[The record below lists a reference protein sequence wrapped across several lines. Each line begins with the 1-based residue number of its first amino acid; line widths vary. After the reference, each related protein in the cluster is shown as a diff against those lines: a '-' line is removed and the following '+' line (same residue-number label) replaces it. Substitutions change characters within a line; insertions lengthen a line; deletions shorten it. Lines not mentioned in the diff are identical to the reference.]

1 MDVKTAVEKIKEL
14 VRKGN
19 VSKIVVRRKGE
30 VLLSIP
36 VNVGVVGAVIGLTA
50 AKWAVLAAVL
60 GTVGFGC
67 SVEIVKD
74 DGEVVNVVTEED
86 TQKAKDTAAGVIQD
100 VKGAATRVVSQVK
113 EGYEEAVQEEKAQDA
128 DFEQV
133 VDDSEPKD

>member
-1 MDVKTAVEKIKEL
+1 M
-14 VRKGN
+14 
-19 VSKIVVRRKGE
+19 
-30 VLLSIP
+30 
-36 VNVGVVGAVIGLTA
+36 
-50 AKWAVLAAVL
+50 WAVLAAVL

-100 VKGAATRVVSQVK
+100 VKEAATRVVSQVK

-128 DFEQV
+128 DFDQV

>member
-1 MDVKTAVEKIKEL
+1 MDSNNILNKVKEL

-19 VSKIVVRRKGE
+19 VSKIVVRRNGE
-30 VLLSIP
+30 VLVSIP

-60 GTVGFGC
+60 ATVGFGC
-67 SVEIVKD
+67 SVEILKD
-74 DGEVVNVVTEED
+74 DGEVVNVVSEED
-86 TQKAKDTAAGVIQD
+86 TVKAKDTAAGIVAEVKD
-100 VKGAATRVVSQVK
+100 VAKNLVNQVK
-113 EGYEEAVQEEKAQDA
+113 EGAEDA